1 MLHTTRRSETS
12 SNGVDSIRSHGVS
25 LTVDLSQK
33 RKDGGALLSW
43 KSDYIWKSDK
53 LEIGL
58 GIPFFLTASDSMTL
72 VQWDDKES

>member
-1 MLHTTRRSETS
+1 MLHATSRSETP

-43 KSDYIWKSDK
+43 KVDYI
-53 LEIGL
+53 LEG
-58 GIPFFLTASDSMTL
+58 DSWNRIEDSPLSQPPTR
-72 VQWDDKES
+72 